1 MTLRNLNVKRNGVLK
16 MNKKHIKW
24 VLAHEPIELFIRA
37 AKVFAEEVNKK
48 APEQLEIEVMTLSE
62 YAQKYNKGVVV
73 TKHELVD
80 LLDQGQIEMSQTY
93 TITLGKVN
101 KDFYALDLP
110 FLFESHDHASR
121 VFEGEVGQQLLNSLQ
136 ESKKVKGLAF
146 TYSGGFRII
155 PGNEPVARIEDLR
168 GVKVRTSFSPVAI
181 ETFKTLG
188 ADVVPMELEELSEN
202 LGKAN
207 VDIGESTYPRVY
219 ALGHD
224 KVSKVINHTEHSLFL
239 TSILIGT
246 DFWNSLSEELQT
258 VVSDAAQVAA
268 RYERAISI
276 EDVLAT
282 QSRAEADGIQV
293 LKMSKE
299 EQARFA
305 AETKVVYEKFQNYFT
320 SGLVDKIKKAK

>member
-1 MTLRNLNVKRNGVLK
+1 MS
-16 MNKKHIKW
+16 KKQVKW

-37 AKVFAEEVNKK
+37 AKVFAAEVNAR
-48 APEQLEIEVMTLSE
+48 APEQLEIEVMTMSE
-62 YAQKYNKGVVV
+62 YSEKYNSGVLV

-80 LLDQGQIEMSQTY
+80 LLDSGKIEMSQTY
-93 TITLGKVN
+93 TITLGKIN
-101 KDFYALDLP
+101 KDFFALDLP
-110 FLFESHDHASR
+110 FLFKDHDHASR
-121 VFEGEVGQQLLNSLQ
+121 VFEGDVGAGLLDSLQ
-136 ESKKVKGLAF
+136 ETKKIKGLAF

-168 GVKVRTSFSPVAI
+168 GIKVRTSHSPVAI

-202 LGKAN
+202 LGSAN
-207 VDIGESTYPRVY
+207 VAAGESTYPRVY

-246 DFWNSLSEELQT
+246 DFWNTLSADLQA
-258 VVSDAAQVAA
+258 VVAESAKVAA
-268 RYERAISI
+268 RYERVISI
-276 EDVLAT
+276 DDVAKT
-282 QSRAEADGIQV
+282 QARAEADGIEV
-293 LKMSKE
+293 IKMSKE

-305 AETKVVYEKFQNYFT
+305 AETKVVYDKFENYFT
-320 SGLVDKIKKAK
+320 AGLVKSIQSK

>member
-1 MTLRNLNVKRNGVLK
+1 MS
-16 MNKKHIKW
+16 KKHVKW

-37 AKVFAEEVNKK
+37 AKVFAAEVEKR
-48 APEQLEIEVMTLSE
+48 APGQLDIEVMTMSE
-62 YAQKYNKGVVV
+62 YSEKYNNGVLV

-80 LLDQGQIEMSQTY
+80 LLDQGLIEMSQTY
-93 TITLGKVN
+93 TITLGKIN

-110 FLFESHDHASR
+110 FLFKDHDHASR
-121 VFEGEVGQQLLNSLQ
+121 VFEGEVGKELLDSLQ

-155 PGNEPVARIEDLR
+155 PGNEEVCKIEDLR

-188 ADVVPMELEELSEN
+188 ADVVPMELEELSDN

-246 DFWNSLSEELQT
+246 DFWNTLSSELQQI
-258 VVSDAAQVAA
+258 VSESAKEAA
-268 RYERAISI
+268 RYERSISI
-276 EDVLAT
+276 DDVLAT
-282 QSRAEADGIQV
+282 QSRAEQDGIKV

-305 AETKVVYEKFQNYFT
+305 AETKVVYDKFQDYFT
-320 SGLVDKIKKAK
+320 AGLVDKIKKSK

>member
-1 MTLRNLNVKRNGVLK
+1 MS
-16 MNKKHIKW
+16 KKHVKW

-37 AKVFAEEVNKK
+37 AKVFAAEVNAR
-48 APEQLEIEVMTLSE
+48 APEQLEIEVMTMSE
-62 YAQKYNKGVVV
+62 YSQKYNGGVLV

-80 LLDQGQIEMSQTY
+80 LLDSGKIEMSQTY
-93 TITLGKVN
+93 TITLGKIN
-101 KDFYALDLP
+101 KDFFALDLP
-110 FLFESHDHASR
+110 FLFKDHDHASR
-121 VFEGEVGQQLLNSLQ
+121 VFEGDVGAGLLDSLQ
-136 ESKKVKGLAF
+136 ETKKIKGLAF

-168 GVKVRTSFSPVAI
+168 GIKVRTSHSPVAI

-202 LGKAN
+202 LGSAN
-207 VDIGESTYPRVY
+207 VAVGESTYPRVY

-246 DFWNSLSEELQT
+246 DFWNTLSADLQA
-258 VVSDAAQVAA
+258 VVAESAKVAA
-268 RYERAISI
+268 RYERVISI
-276 EDVLAT
+276 DDVAKT
-282 QSRAEADGIQV
+282 QARAEADGIEV
-293 LKMSKE
+293 IKMSKE

-305 AETKVVYEKFQNYFT
+305 AETKVVYDKFQDYFT
-320 SGLVDKIKKAK
+320 AGLVQSIQSK

>member
-1 MTLRNLNVKRNGVLK
+1 

-48 APEQLEIEVMTLSE
+48 APDQLEIEVMTMSE
-62 YAQKYNKGVVV
+62 YTQKYNNGVVV

-80 LLDQGQIEMSQTY
+80 LLDQGKIEMSQTY

-121 VFEGEVGQQLLNSLQ
+121 VFEGEVGKQLLDSLQ
-136 ESKKVKGLAF
+136 ERKKVKGLAF

-202 LGKAN
+202 LGNAN

-219 ALGHD
+219 ALGHN

-239 TSILIGT
+239 TSILIAT
-246 DFWNSLSEELQT
+246 DFWNNLTQELQT
-258 VVSDAAQVAA
+258 IIADAAQVAA
-268 RYERAISI
+268 RYERSISI
-276 EDVLAT
+276 DDVFAT
-282 QSRAEADGIQV
+282 QTRAEQDGIQV

-305 AETKVVYEKFQNYFT
+305 EATKVVYSKFEDYFT
-320 SGLVDKIKKAK
+320 PGLVAKIQAK

>member
-1 MTLRNLNVKRNGVLK
+1 

-48 APEQLEIEVMTLSE
+48 APDQLEIEVMTMSE
-62 YAQKYNKGVVV
+62 YTQKYNNGVVV

-80 LLDQGQIEMSQTY
+80 LLDQGKIEMSQTY

-101 KDFYALDLP
+101 KDFFALDLP

-121 VFEGEVGQQLLNSLQ
+121 VFEGEVGKQLLDSLQ

-168 GVKVRTSFSPVAI
+168 DVKVRTSHSPVAI

-202 LGKAN
+202 LGNAN

-246 DFWNSLSEELQT
+246 DFWNGLSEELQT
-258 VVSDAAQVAA
+258 VVSEAAQVAA
-268 RYERAISI
+268 RYERSISI
-276 EDVLAT
+276 DDVLAT
-282 QSRAEADGIQV
+282 QARAEQDGIQV

-299 EQARFA
+299 EKARFA
-305 AETKVVYEKFQNYFT
+305 DETKVVYDKFQDYFT
-320 SGLVDKIKKAK
+320 AGLVDKIKKAK

>member
-1 MTLRNLNVKRNGVLK
+1 MTLQNFNVKNGVLT
-16 MNKKHIKW
+16 MSKKHVKW

-37 AKVFAEEVNKK
+37 AKVFAAEVNAR
-48 APEQLEIEVMTLSE
+48 APEQLEIEVMTMSE
-62 YAQKYNKGVVV
+62 YSQKYNGGVLV

-80 LLDQGQIEMSQTY
+80 LLDSGKIEMSQTY
-93 TITLGKVN
+93 TITLGKIN
-101 KDFYALDLP
+101 KDFFALDLP
-110 FLFESHDHASR
+110 FLFKDHDHASR
-121 VFEGEVGQQLLNSLQ
+121 VFEGDVGAGLLDSLQ
-136 ESKKVKGLAF
+136 ETKKIKGLAF

-168 GVKVRTSFSPVAI
+168 GIKVRTSHSPVAI

-202 LGKAN
+202 LGSAN
-207 VDIGESTYPRVY
+207 VAVGESTYPRVY

-246 DFWNSLSEELQT
+246 DFWNTLSADLQA
-258 VVSDAAQVAA
+258 VVAESAKVAA
-268 RYERAISI
+268 RYERVISI
-276 EDVLAT
+276 DDVAKT
-282 QSRAEADGIQV
+282 QARAEADGIEV
-293 LKMSKE
+293 IKMSKE

-305 AETKVVYEKFQNYFT
+305 AETKVVYDKFENYFT
-320 SGLVDKIKKAK
+320 AGLVKRIQSK

>member
-1 MTLRNLNVKRNGVLK
+1 
-16 MNKKHIKW
+16 MNKKHVKW

-37 AKVFAEEVNKK
+37 AKVFAAEVEKK
-48 APEQLEIEVMTLSE
+48 APDQLEIEVMTMSE
-62 YAQKYNKGVVV
+62 YSEKYNNGIIV

-80 LLDQGQIEMSQTY
+80 LLDRGDIEMSQTY
-93 TITLGKVN
+93 TITLGKIN

-110 FLFESHDHASR
+110 FLFEDHDHASR
-121 VFEGEVGQQLLNSLQ
+121 VFEGEVGSQLLDSLQ

-155 PGNEPVARIEDLR
+155 PGNEEVARIEDLR

-202 LGKAN
+202 LEKSN

-246 DFWNSLSEELQT
+246 DFWNTLSPELQK
-258 VVSDAAQVAA
+258 VVSESAKEAA

-276 EDVLAT
+276 DDVLAT
-282 QSRAEADGIQV
+282 QSRAEKDGIKV

-299 EQARFA
+299 EQDRFA
-305 AETKVVYEKFQNYFT
+305 VETKVVYEKFQDYFT
-320 SGLVDKIKKAK
+320 TGLVDKIKKLK